1 MLLVIGRSH
10 ALATDGFI
18 AVVAENVTFLTRVVL
33 AGRKYGVTVPVF
45 ESGDLVMLGL
55 VVSGHVFSD
64 TITTEFDVTG
74 VTVHQCSIRL
84 TQLTR

>member
-10 ALATDGFI
+10 ALATYGFI
-18 AVVAENVTFLTRVVL
+18 AIVAENVTFLTRVIL
-33 AGRKYGVTVPVF
+33 ANRKDGVTVPVF

-64 TITTEFDVTG
+64 TITAESNVTG
-74 VTVHQCSIRL
+74 VAVHQCGSRL
-84 TQLTR
+84 TQLAR